1 MSTQQPAAEFVPPAN
16 AEAPEDGIDLFA
28 VLIAIASQWRIMLLT
43 SLFAFA
49 VMVAYISTLKPQFVA
64 SASFV
69 PEEHQSAGGSLG
81 WLFADQGR
89 SPLYVGLLR
98 SRSVEDEVIEQV
110 GLMALFKTSSRETAR
125 NILAGKSS
133 FGAGA
138 DSIITIE
145 VRDGNAQDA
154 AKIANAYLDALQV
167 ENDNMRLQE
176 SGEITKFFEHQ
187 LQQERGELTT
197 AETQMARVQRATGLI
212 VPESQTQSGL
222 SAIATV
228 RQQVTTLEV
237 QLAASL
243 QSETEKNPEVERLR
257 SQIAQL
263 KTEEQILE
271 GSGAS
276 PAGAAPSAGQMPQA
290 NLDIERAQR
299 DVHYHD
305 TLVNSLASQFES
317 ARLDAAFSH
326 AAFQIVDRAVVPEHK
341 AWPPRKPYLM
351 ISAVFAALLGI
362 VAVIT
367 RLVWLRIISNPQHR
381 QQLLTLRRAFT
392 SR

>member
-43 SLFAFA
+43 SLLAFA
-49 VMVAYISTLKPQFVA
+49 VAVAYISTLKPQFVA

-69 PEEHQSAGGSLG
+69 PEEHQSSAGSLG

-133 FGAGA
+133 FSAGA

-276 PAGAAPSAGQMPQA
+276 PAGAAPAAGQMPQA

-299 DVHYHD
+299 DVRYHD

-326 AAFQIVDRAVVPEHK
+326 AAFQIVDRAVVPERK

-351 ISAVFAALLGI
+351 ISAVFAAFLGL
-362 VAVIT
+362 VAVIA

-381 QQLLTLRRAFT
+381 QQLRTLRRAFT